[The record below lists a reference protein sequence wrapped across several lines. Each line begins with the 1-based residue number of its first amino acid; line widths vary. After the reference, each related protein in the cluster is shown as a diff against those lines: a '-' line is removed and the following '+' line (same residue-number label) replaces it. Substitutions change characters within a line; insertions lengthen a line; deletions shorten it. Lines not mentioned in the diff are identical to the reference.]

1 MKESVN
7 KMLPI
12 LQAELKKQPIIRAWL
27 FGSYSR
33 GEETEDSDV
42 DILVEYDSNSRIS
55 LMTISRIMVALSEA
69 IGKKWILLKRD
80 ICSLSLKKVLKGIKS
95 WYMRER
101 TSFWTNSYSFKWRV
115 IWGIPFSSVIKKS
128 LTTGFQSNRMYL
140 IVKHTPVFSLFSNI
154 FASGRMRGDSK
165 RDSTS
170 VAITKN
176 TPSKTIRLPGWF

>member
-80 ICSLSLKKVLKGIKS
+80 ICSLSLKKVLKEIKS
-95 WYMRER
+95 
-101 TSFWTNSYSFKWRV
+101 
-115 IWGIPFSSVIKKS
+115 
-128 LTTGFQSNRMYL
+128 
-140 IVKHTPVFSLFSNI
+140 
-154 FASGRMRGDSK
+154 
-165 RDSTS
+165 
-170 VAITKN
+170 
-176 TPSKTIRLPGWF
+176 

>member
-33 GEETEDSDV
+33 GEETEESDV

-69 IGKKWILLKRD
+69 IGKKVDLVEEGHVLPFAQDSVDRDKIL
-80 ICSLSLKKVLKGIKS
+80 I
-95 WYMRER
+95 YERENE
-101 TSFWTNSYSFKWRV
+101 FLGK
-115 IWGIPFSSVIKKS
+115 
-128 LTTGFQSNRMYL
+128 
-140 IVKHTPVFSLFSNI
+140 
-154 FASGRMRGDSK
+154 
-165 RDSTS
+165 
-170 VAITKN
+170 
-176 TPSKTIRLPGWF
+176 